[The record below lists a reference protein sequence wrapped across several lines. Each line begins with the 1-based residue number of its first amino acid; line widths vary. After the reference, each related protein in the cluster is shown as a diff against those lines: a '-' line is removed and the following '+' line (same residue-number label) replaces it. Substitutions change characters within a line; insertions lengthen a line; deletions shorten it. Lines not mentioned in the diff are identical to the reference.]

1 MKPVFFTKIKK
12 IKIAKFKKM
21 NHTNNKIYHTGIEDE
36 ISMETKQT
44 SVFKN

>member
-1 MKPVFFTKIKK
+1 
-12 IKIAKFKKM
+12 M
-21 NHTNNKIYHTGIEDE
+21 NHTNNKIYHNGIGDE